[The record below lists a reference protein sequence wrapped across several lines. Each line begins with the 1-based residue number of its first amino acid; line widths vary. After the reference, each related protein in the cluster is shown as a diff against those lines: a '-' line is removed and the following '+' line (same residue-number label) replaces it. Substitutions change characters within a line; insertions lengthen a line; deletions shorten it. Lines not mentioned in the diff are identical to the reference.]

1 MAWWTLTPPVRQLDR
16 DGAHR
21 LIPSRYSAVGT
32 VLAEVVDDDAMLADV
47 VLLDGAT
54 NDRLQ
59 GEQHGLIGISTYE
72 LVYGIPNAQI
82 VNAAFTH
89 TSETGSRFCDQ
100 TRGAWYA
107 SLEFET
113 SLAEVTYH
121 KGKRLAE
128 MVVPELPAGRPD
140 HEVST
145 YDDWLADFR
154 SAFHVLDP
162 PGEFSECLQPEPV
175 PQCYAAS
182 QQMAKQL
189 LGKASNGI
197 LYPSVRRAGSLCLVC
212 FRPALVYRP
221 RRARRLEIRFEASAA
236 GYRHKVRTVSR

>member
-1 MAWWTLTPPVRQLDR
+1 LTPPIRQLDW

-21 LIPSRYSAVGT
+21 LIPSLYSAVGT

-54 NDRLQ
+54 NDRPQ

-72 LVYGIPNAQI
+72 LVYGIPNAQV

-89 TSETGSRFCDQ
+89 TSDAGSRFCDQ

-107 SLEFET
+107 ALELET

-154 SAFHVLDP
+154 SEFHVLDP

-182 QQMAKQL
+182 QQMAKHL
-189 LGKASNGI
+189 LDQGSNGV
-197 LYPSVRRAGSLCLVC
+197 LYPSVRRAGSPCLAC

-221 RRARRLEIRFEASAA
+221 RRAKRLEIRFEATAA